1 MRKGKSFMK
10 KHEEKLHIQALFKG
24 LSVLEFFRD
33 IDEYGV
39 TEIGD
44 IINLPDSTVQ
54 RIVNTLEMKGYLYQ
68 NSNNKK
74 YRLTPRGL
82 LNCTNNATYL
92 RWKDH
97 ARKLMVTLNEFCNE
111 NVNLAV
117 RHDNLCSYIDLVESK
132 QLLRPNF
139 TLGDSYPIFFTSL
152 GRCLLSDLT
161 DAELDLT
168 IPTKLEGRTSF
179 TLTDKKEV
187 IKRIREIQ
195 KTQYA
200 TEVEE
205 FYLGLSCIGSPIYGL
220 GNKVIAA
227 LSVTAPKVRMDE
239 KVVKQLIPMIVDTA
253 HKISE
258 EYMTLFAPEK

>member
-1 MRKGKSFMK
+1 MK
-10 KHEEKLHIQALFKG
+10 KHDEKLHIQSLFKG

-39 TEIGD
+39 TEIGE
-44 IINLPDSTVQ
+44 IIKLPDSTVQ
-54 RIVNTLEMKGYLYQ
+54 RIINTLEMKGYLYQ
-68 NSNNKK
+68 NTTNKK
-74 YRLTPRGL
+74 YRLSPRGL
-82 LNCTNNATYL
+82 LNCTNNTNYL
-92 RWKDH
+92 KWKDH
-97 ARKLMVTLNEFCNE
+97 ARKHMLTLNEFCDE

-139 TLGDSYPIFFTSL
+139 TLGDSYPIHCTAL
-152 GRCLLSDLT
+152 GRSLLSDLT
-161 DAELDLT
+161 EVELDLA
-168 IPTKLEGRTSF
+168 IPDKVEARTSL
-179 TLTDKKEV
+179 TLTDRKEV

-195 KTQYA
+195 KNHYT

-205 FYLGLSCIGSPIYGL
+205 FYIGLCCIASPIYGL

-239 KVVKQLIPMIVDTA
+239 QTMGKLIPMIVNTA
-253 HKISE
+253 QKITE
-258 EYMTLFAPEK
+258 EYKKLFVAEQ